1 MNWGEKLLFR
11 TNLGAAKWSKQ
22 QDRPRDR
29 CRSAGG
35 LAALLLADGPLT
47 APLHPGSLPSH
58 YFSFIEFF
66 SCNTKAPRVYYKWL
80 GGDASPKVCSHT
92 PGELMRPAP
101 KEADLRYV
109 DGGRLA
115 NGSESLPRLAEG
127 RGHLY
132 F

>member
-1 MNWGEKLLFR
+1 
-11 TNLGAAKWSKQ
+11 
-22 QDRPRDR
+22 
-29 CRSAGG
+29 
-35 LAALLLADGPLT
+35 
-47 APLHPGSLPSH
+47 
-58 YFSFIEFF
+58 
-66 SCNTKAPRVYYKWL
+66 
-80 GGDASPKVCSHT
+80 
-92 PGELMRPAP
+92 MRPAP